1 MEIDVHEDKKHVAI
15 WLTKAEKNDPAVR
28 ERLKP
33 ICAEYKAKK
42 YLVAVFESGEDDLYE
57 LTRDL
62 LFFNRRRLAE
72 LELRR
77 AKMQPAAER

>member
-1 MEIDVHEDKKHVAI
+1 MEIDVHEDKKHVVI
-15 WLTKAEKNDPAVR
+15 WLTKAEKNDPAVQ
-28 ERLKP
+28 ERIKP

-42 YLVAVFESGEDDLYE
+42 YLVAVFESGEGDLYE

-62 LFFNRRRLAE
+62 LLFNRRRLAE

-77 AKMQPAAER
+77 VKMQPAAER